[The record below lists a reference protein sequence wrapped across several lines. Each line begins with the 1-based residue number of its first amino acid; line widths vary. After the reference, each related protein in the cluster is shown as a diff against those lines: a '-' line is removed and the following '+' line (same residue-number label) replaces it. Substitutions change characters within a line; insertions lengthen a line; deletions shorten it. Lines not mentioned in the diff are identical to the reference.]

1 MFELINK
8 VKEINPL
15 VLHYTNE
22 VTINDCA
29 NITLARLRKVIN
41 GYNIYK
47 DGTWIQYRRRWRVPP
62 LLGTGICWIK
72 RI

>member
-22 VTINDCA
+22 VTING
-29 NITLARLRKVIN
+29 K
-41 GYNIYK
+41 YNPCFRSESTYE
-47 DGTWIQYRRRWRVPP
+47 
-62 LLGTGICWIK
+62 LF
-72 RI
+72 

>member
-15 VLHYTNE
+15 VIHYTNE

-29 NITLARLRKVIN
+29 NITLSNRSKSIN
-41 GYNIYK
+41 ELFI
-47 DGTWIQYRRRWRVPP
+47 
-62 LLGTGICWIK
+62 
-72 RI
+72 

>member
-22 VTINDCA
+22 VTIM
-29 NITLARLRKVIN
+29 IVQI
-41 GYNIYK
+41 
-47 DGTWIQYRRRWRVPP
+47 
-62 LLGTGICWIK
+62 
-72 RI
+72 

>member
-29 NITLARLRKVIN
+29 NITLSIRGKSFNELF
-41 GYNIYK
+41 
-47 DGTWIQYRRRWRVPP
+47 
-62 LLGTGICWIK
+62 
-72 RI
+72 

>member
-1 MFELINK
+1 MFKLINK

-29 NITLARLRKVIN
+29 NITIALGASPLMSYSNEEVEEIISIV
-41 GYNIYK
+41 GYVVL
-47 DGTWIQYRRRWRVPP
+47 WFFQ
-62 LLGTGICWIK
+62 
-72 RI
+72 

>member
-29 NITLARLRKVIN
+29 AGSVTH
-41 GYNIYK
+41 
-47 DGTWIQYRRRWRVPP
+47 
-62 LLGTGICWIK
+62 K
-72 RI
+72 RF

>member
-29 NITLARLRKVIN
+29 NITLALGQVLNEFILMKRLK
-41 GYNIYK
+41 K
-47 DGTWIQYRRRWRVPP
+47 
-62 LLGTGICWIK
+62 
-72 RI
+72 